1 MGIYLAE
8 VGQSDQIHNPPIPTE
23 GRDARDTVAFLNAPP
38 PWALDERRRGEA
50 CEEHDPSRLVPRPLR
65 TFCTLRRYIVT

>member
-23 GRDARDTVAFLNAPP
+23 GRDARDTVAFLNAP
-38 PWALDERRRGEA
+38 LLGSGREEKRGGVRGA
-50 CEEHDPSRLVPRPLR
+50 
-65 TFCTLRRYIVT
+65 

>member
-23 GRDARDTVAFLNAPP
+23 GRDARDTVAFLNAPR
-38 PWALDERRRGEA
+38 PWLWTRGEEGRRA
-50 CEEHDPSRLVPRPLR
+50 RSMTPHDSCHDHFVLFARSGVIL
-65 TFCTLRRYIVT
+65 

>member
-23 GRDARDTVAFLNAPP
+23 GMHAILSPFSMLPLLGSGR
-38 PWALDERRRGEA
+38 EEKRGGVRGA
-50 CEEHDPSRLVPRPLR
+50 
-65 TFCTLRRYIVT
+65 